1 MSVLDRP
8 TVTIAPLPARPH
20 GTVATVAVVVGAVCA
35 VVGWLTPAVEFY
47 VPAAFG
53 AVVIVLAII
62 GFEARGRAW
71 AALVLGGLI
80 LAEAVYGVAQLTK
93 VEHEFGSPVDTPRA
107 GTIVNLAFGTTY
119 DTKPLSIG
127 LSRPVTYVPTPSA
140 TGRRTG
146 RAVTFNIAVTNRD
159 TRSFPVHSLTVQ
171 AFCGNTQDGDIEDSA
186 NNVGPS
192 SAILLPGRSLV
203 WQIAFAI
210 PKDAR
215 DISIQIAAT
224 TSATVVFTGTL

>member
-8 TVTIAPLPARPH
+8 TVTIAPLPARPR
-20 GTVATVAVVVGAVCA
+20 GTVATVAVVVGMVCA
-35 VVGWLTPAVEFY
+35 VVGSLTPAVEFY

-62 GFEARGRAW
+62 GFESRGRAW
-71 AALVLGGLI
+71 AALALGGLM

-93 VEHEFGSPVDTPRA
+93 VEHEFGSHVDAPRP
-107 GTIVNLAFGTTY
+107 GTIVDLAFGTTY
-119 DTKPLSIG
+119 DTKPMSIG
-127 LSRPVTYVPTPSA
+127 LSRPVAYLPSPSA
-140 TGRRTG
+140 TGRHTG
-146 RAVTFNIAVTNRD
+146 RAVTFNIAVTNHD
-159 TRSFPVHSLTVQ
+159 TRSFPVRSLIIQ
-171 AFCGNTQDGDIEDSA
+171 AFSGSTQDDDIEDVA

-224 TSATVVFTGTL
+224 TSATLVFTGAL